1 MFVDQAKIYARS
13 GHGGAGAVSFRREKY
28 VTRGGPDGGN
38 GGRGGDV
45 VVVASPKVATLI
57 ALRYHQHQY
66 AEDGEPGSKRNA
78 TGHDGASRT
87 IEVPVGTVVTNAET
101 GEVIAD
107 LAEPGA
113 RVVVARGGRGGK
125 GNAHFKSSTF
135 QTPRFAQPGE
145 EGEEL
150 TLRLDLKL
158 LADVGLVGL
167 PNAGKS
173 TLLSR
178 ISHARPKI
186 ADYPFTTLEPQLG
199 VVELD
204 MARDFVVADI
214 PGLIEG
220 ASEGA
225 GLGHRFLRHVERS
238 ATLLF
243 LLDAGPWAE
252 PEAVAALEILE
263 RELAAHAPELA
274 AKPRLVVANKLD
286 LTEESSPPEALV
298 AACEERGVP
307 LFPISCATGAGMEPL
322 LEALWAQVARH
333 RGLDSAADL
342 QPPPER
348 PAPADDLADWEPRP

>member
-13 GHGGAGAVSFRREKY
+13 GHGGAGAMSFHREKF
-28 VTRGGPDGGN
+28 VARGGPDGGN

-45 VVVASPKVATLI
+45 VIVAAPKVATLI

-66 AEDGEPGSKRNA
+66 AENGEPGKGRNRS
-78 TGHDGASRT
+78 GHDGESRI
-87 IEVPVGTVVTNAET
+87 IEVPVGTVVRNEES
-101 GEVIAD
+101 GEVITD

-113 RVVVARGGRGGK
+113 RVVVAVGGRGGK

-135 QTPRFAQPGE
+135 QSPRFSQPGE
-145 EGEEL
+145 EGMEL

-204 MARDFVVADI
+204 MNRDFVVADI

-225 GLGHRFLRHVERS
+225 GLGHRFLRHVERT
-238 ATLLF
+238 ATLLL

-252 PEAVAALEILE
+252 TDAATALAILE
-263 RELAAHAPELA
+263 GELAAHAPALA

-286 LTEESSPPEALV
+286 LVDNATLPDPLV
-298 AACEERGVP
+298 AACAERDIP
-307 LFPISCATGAGMEPL
+307 IYPISCVTGAGLGPL

-333 RGLDSAADL
+333 RGIDATA
-342 QPPPER
+342 
-348 PAPADDLADWEPRP
+348 APARRPPVDDLDDWDPKP

>member
-1 MFVDQAKIYARS
+1 VFVDQAKIYARS
-13 GHGGAGAVSFRREKY
+13 GHGGAGAVSFHREKF

-38 GGRGGDV
+38 GARGGAV
-45 VVVASPKVATLI
+45 VIVASPKVATLI

-66 AEDGEPGSKRNA
+66 AENGEGGKGRSRS
-78 TGHDGASRT
+78 GHDGASCV
-87 IEVPVGTVVTNAET
+87 IEVPVGTVVRNEET
-101 GEVIAD
+101 GEVIVD
-107 LAEPGA
+107 LDEPDA
-113 RVVVARGGRGGK
+113 RVVIAHGGRGGK
-125 GNAHFKSSTF
+125 GNAHFKSSTY
-135 QTPRFAQPGE
+135 QSPRFSQPGE

-204 MARDFVVADI
+204 MDRDFVVADI

-225 GLGHRFLRHVERS
+225 GLGHRFLRHVERTS
-238 ATLLF
+238 TLLI

-252 PEAVAALEILE
+252 PDAVTALTILE
-263 RELAAHAPELA
+263 DELAAHAPELA

-286 LTEESSPPEALV
+286 LVEDDTLPNSLV
-298 AACEERGVP
+298 AACAERKVP
-307 LFPISCATGAGMEPL
+307 IYPISCITGAGLPPL

-333 RGLDSAADL
+333 RGIDTTEAPLVH
-342 QPPPER
+342 R
-348 PAPADDLADWEPRP
+348 PPADDLDGWKPRP

>member
-1 MFVDQAKIYARS
+1 VFVDQCKIYARS
-13 GHGGAGAVSFRREKY
+13 GHGGAGAVSFHREKF

-45 VVVASPKVATLI
+45 VVVALAKVATLI

-66 AEDGEPGSKRNA
+66 AENGEGGKGRSRS
-78 TGHDGASRT
+78 GHDGASRI
-87 IEVPVGTVVTNAET
+87 IEVPVGTVVRNEET

-107 LAEPGA
+107 LAEPDA
-113 RVVVARGGRGGK
+113 RVVVAHGGRGGK
-125 GNAHFKSSTF
+125 GNAHFKSSTY
-135 QTPRFAQPGE
+135 QSPRFSQPGE

-204 MARDFVVADI
+204 MTRDFVVADI

-252 PEAVAALEILE
+252 PDAVTALDVLE

-286 LTEESSPPEALV
+286 LVEESALPDALV
-298 AACEERGVP
+298 EACAERNVP
-307 LFPISCATGAGMEPL
+307 LYAISCITGAGLPPL
-322 LEALWAQVARH
+322 LEALWSQVASH
-333 RGLDSAADL
+333 RGIGAPE
-342 QPPPER
+342 PPPVRR
-348 PAPADDLADWEPRP
+348 PPADDLDDWKPRP

>member
-13 GHGGAGAVSFRREKY
+13 GHGGAGSVSFHREKF

-66 AEDGEPGSKRNA
+66 AENGEPGQGRARS
-78 TGHDGASRT
+78 GHDGASRI
-87 IEVPVGTVVTNAET
+87 IEVPVGTVVRNEET

-113 RVVVARGGRGGK
+113 RTVVARGGRGGK
-125 GNAHFKSSTF
+125 GNAHFKSST
-135 QTPRFAQPGE
+135 QQSPRFAQPGE
-145 EGEEL
+145 ENEEI

-204 MARDFVVADI
+204 MDRDFVVADI

-225 GLGHRFLRHVERS
+225 GLGHRFLRHVERT
-238 ATLLF
+238 AILLF

-252 PEAVAALEILE
+252 PDAVTALSVLE

-274 AKPRLVVANKLD
+274 AKSRLVVANKLD
-286 LTEESSPPEALV
+286 LVEGATLPDPLV
-298 AACEERGVP
+298 EACEGRNVP
-307 LFPISCATGAGMEPL
+307 LLPLSCVTGAGLEPL
-322 LEALWAQVARH
+322 LEALWSQVARH
-333 RGLDSAADL
+333 RDHDAAEP
-342 QPPPER
+342 QPVHRPPV
-348 PAPADDLADWEPRP
+348 DDLDGWNPRP